1 LSLSCMPETS
11 GIRLRRRLHDMQ
23 YADLAT
29 CRPSMAR
36 GCGDSN
42 IEGGTAVV
50 GEIVDEDGIKT
61 WIVMCVRKNRA

>member
-1 LSLSCMPETS
+1 
-11 GIRLRRRLHDMQ
+11 MQ

-29 CRPSMAR
+29 CPPSMAR

-61 WIVMCVRKNRA
+61 WRVMCVTKNRA

>member
-1 LSLSCMPETS
+1 
-11 GIRLRRRLHDMQ
+11 
-23 YADLAT
+23 
-29 CRPSMAR
+29 MAR

-61 WIVMCVRKNRA
+61 WRVMCATNNRA